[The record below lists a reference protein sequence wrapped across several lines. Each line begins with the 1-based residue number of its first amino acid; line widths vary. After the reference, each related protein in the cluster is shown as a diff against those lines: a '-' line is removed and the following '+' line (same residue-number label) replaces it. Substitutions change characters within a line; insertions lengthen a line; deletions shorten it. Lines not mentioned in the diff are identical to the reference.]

1 MTQWATKRK
10 FIYGAGVLV
19 VLALWSIY
27 LLRAVLFPT
36 PTCSDQK
43 QNGYETGVDCG
54 GTCSLRCQQEII
66 PLSVSWARAL
76 PTSSNTYDLV
86 ALLSNKNVDNA
97 PHNVRY
103 MFSVYDQGGNL
114 MATTSAVTT
123 VPVDSDFPVIIQ
135 HVYFPKTP
143 GEVTAT
149 LNANVSHYTVAEKPT
164 TPTIRVSPAS
174 YEAGATPRVYA
185 TVTNTKRIIL
195 KDIPV
200 RAVLYDI
207 DGNAYAAGQ
216 TTVPVLDKEGSQNI
230 VFTWTRPLPFAP
242 TKIRVYPIVDPFE
255 GL

>member
-19 VLALWSIY
+19 VLAIWGIY
-27 LLRAVLFPT
+27 LLRGVLFPV
-36 PTCSDQK
+36 PTCFDQK

-54 GTCSLRCQQEII
+54 GVCSLRCQQEII
-66 PLSVSWARAL
+66 PLSVSWARAV
-76 PTSSNTYDLV
+76 PVSSNTYDLV

-97 PHNVRY
+97 PQNVRY
-103 MFSVYDQGGNL
+103 TFSVYDQGGNL

-123 VPVDSDFPVIIQ
+123 VPVDGDFPVVIQ
-135 HVYFPKTP
+135 HVTFPKVP

-149 LNANVSHYTVAEKPT
+149 LNANVPHYTVAEKPT
-164 TPTIRVSPAS
+164 TPTLRVSPGT
-174 YEAGATPRVYA
+174 YEAGSVPRVYA
-185 TVTNTKRIIL
+185 TVTNQKRIIL

-216 TTVPVLDKEGSQNI
+216 TVIPVLDKEASQD
-230 VFTWTRPLPFAP
+230 VAFTWAHPLPFAP
-242 TKIRVYPIVDPFE
+242 TKIRIYPILDPFL